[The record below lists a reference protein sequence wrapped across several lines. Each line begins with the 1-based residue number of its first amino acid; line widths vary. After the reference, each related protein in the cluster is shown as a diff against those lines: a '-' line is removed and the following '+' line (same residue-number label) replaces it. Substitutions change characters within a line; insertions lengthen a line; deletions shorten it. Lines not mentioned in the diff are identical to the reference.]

1 MKISTKDMVLASV
14 MAAVMCVFAII
25 SFNIGQV
32 PITLSMFAV
41 FLCGLLQ
48 KPKYAVLSC
57 VVYVLLGAIGI
68 PVFAGMKGGL
78 SVLMSPTGG
87 FIISY
92 PVVVLIISLF
102 VQKFSGKTFAVI
114 ISLVIAIFVCYT
126 FGTVWFMIITGS
138 GLLHALSIC
147 VLPFIPFE
155 IIKAAA
161 ALLISKP
168 IKKAILK
175 SV

>member
-1 MKISTKDMVLASV
+1 M
-14 MAAVMCVFAII
+14 
-25 SFNIGQV
+25 
-32 PITLSMFAV
+32 
-41 FLCGLLQ
+41 
-48 KPKYAVLSC
+48 
-57 VVYVLLGAIGI
+57 
-68 PVFAGMKGGL
+68 
-78 SVLMSPTGG
+78 LMSPTGG

-92 PVVVLIISLF
+92 PFVALIISLF

-126 FGTVWFMIITGS
+126 FGTIWFMIITGS